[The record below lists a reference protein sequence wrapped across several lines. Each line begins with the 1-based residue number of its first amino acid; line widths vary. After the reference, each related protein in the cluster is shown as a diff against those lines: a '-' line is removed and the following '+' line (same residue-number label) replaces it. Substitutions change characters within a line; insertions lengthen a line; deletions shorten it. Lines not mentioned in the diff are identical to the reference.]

1 MRIRLRTP
9 KMMLTATIAG
19 RPSIM
24 GYFGDSDGICT
35 DGLSLHSENMGFE
48 SVPVISD
55 LFF

>member
-1 MRIRLRTP
+1 MRIRFRTP
-9 KMMLTATIAG
+9 KMMLTATTAG

-24 GYFGDSDGICT
+24 GDFGVSDGICT

-48 SVPVISD
+48 SIPVITD